1 MIEAKR
7 VYSILERPEI
17 RREVQKT
24 IREATKKTLEKE
36 RLYGLKETL
45 NGLKETLAKFE
56 EKVGA
61 EQLAENIKLY
71 LGIKK

>member
-1 MIEAKR
+1 MIEAKC
-7 VYSILERPEI
+7 VYSELECPEI
-17 RREVQKT
+17 RREIQKT

-36 RLYGLKETL
+36 RL
-45 NGLKETLAKFE
+45 NGLKESLAKFE

-71 LGIKK
+71 HGIKK

>member
-7 VYSILERPEI
+7 VYSELERPEI

-36 RLYGLKETL
+36 RL

-71 LGIKK
+71 HGIKK

>member
-1 MIEAKR
+1 MIEAKH
-7 VYSILERPEI
+7 VYSKLERPEI

-36 RLYGLKETL
+36 RL

-71 LGIKK
+71 HGIKK